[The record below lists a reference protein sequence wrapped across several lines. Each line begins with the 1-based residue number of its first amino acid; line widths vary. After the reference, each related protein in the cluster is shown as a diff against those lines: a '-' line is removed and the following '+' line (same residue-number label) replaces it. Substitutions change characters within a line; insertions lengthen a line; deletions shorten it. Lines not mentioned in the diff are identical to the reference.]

1 MLIITTSFY
10 FSTLTPL
17 GPGTLSKAVFDI
29 LYAQLVGK
37 TERQWW
43 RQEAG
48 GKRREERGRVEG
60 ENIRERRIERER
72 NGTNESDGKWVVK

>member
-43 RQEAG
+43 RQEARG
-48 GKRREERGRVEG
+48 ERREERGRVEG

>member
-1 MLIITTSFY
+1 M
-10 FSTLTPL
+10 
-17 GPGTLSKAVFDI
+17 V
-29 LYAQLVGK
+29 
-37 TERQWW
+37 
-43 RQEAG
+43 EAG